1 MSDVPTTTEAL
12 ACEHGDPGGCA
23 ACGLCRH
30 HGCSGCYYG
39 RPTFNGPDRVFTL
52 RLPGDLHDAL
62 KARAKADDRRL
73 AQTFRAALRTYLI
86 RS

>member
-1 MSDVPTTTEAL
+1 MSDASTTTEAL
-12 ACEHGDPGGCA
+12 TCEHGEPGGCGT
-23 ACGLCRH
+23 CSSCRH

-39 RPTFNGPDRVFTL
+39 RPPYGGADRIYTL
-52 RLPGDLHDAL
+52 RLPADLHDAL

-73 AQTFRAALRTYLI
+73 AQTFRAALRTYLT